1 MLDILEAT
9 DEGRNKLK
17 LELHNREMDKLT
29 IGIDIGGTKI
39 AGALVNRQGD
49 VVQRLEVPTNAP
61 EGGKAIM
68 GRVIE
73 LTGKLISQ
81 ASNDVDGIGVATGGQ
96 VHPET
101 GVVFSATPL
110 LPGWVG
116 MPIKSILEERFHLLV
131 RVIND
136 ASAAAV
142 GEWMF
147 GAARGVSNFVLLTIG
162 TGVGGGV
169 FSDGKLMQGAMG
181 AAGAIG
187 HMVIDCDGRPCNCGS
202 RGCLEA
208 YTSGTAITSR
218 ALGLAEERKLD
229 TPLIRIIRSK
239 SQMGALFLAQAALAG
254 DEFAIGVIHEAG
266 EYLGWGF
273 VSLLNLFNPE
283 LIIVGGSVAEMGDL
297 LLNPAWEIAMK
308 HSLRR
313 EKDLVR
319 LERAQLGNNAGL
331 LGAASLVWQLGDAN
345 G

>member
-1 MLDILEAT
+1 
-9 DEGRNKLK
+9 
-17 LELHNREMDKLT
+17 MDKLT
-29 IGIDIGGTKI
+29 IAIDIGGTKI
-39 AGALVNRQGD
+39 AGALVNRRGD
-49 VVQRLEVPTNAP
+49 VVQRLEVPTNAV
-61 EGGKAIM
+61 EGGKAVM

-73 LTGKLISQ
+73 LAGKLISL
-81 ASNDVDGIGVATGGQ
+81 APNGVEGVGVATGGQ

-116 MPIKSILEERFHLLV
+116 MPIKGILEERFRLHV

-169 FSDGKLMQGAMG
+169 FCDGKLMQGAMG

-208 YTSGTAITSR
+208 YTSGTAIASR
-218 ALGLAEERKLD
+218 ALELAEERKID

-239 SQMGALFLAQAALAG
+239 SQMGALFLAQAALTG
-254 DEFAIGVIHEAG
+254 DEFAIEVIHEAG

-273 VSLLNLFNPE
+273 VSLINLFNPE

-297 LLNPAWEIAMK
+297 LLNPAWKIAMK

-313 EKDLVR
+313 EKDPVR
-319 LERAQLGNNAGL
+319 LQRAQLGNNAGL